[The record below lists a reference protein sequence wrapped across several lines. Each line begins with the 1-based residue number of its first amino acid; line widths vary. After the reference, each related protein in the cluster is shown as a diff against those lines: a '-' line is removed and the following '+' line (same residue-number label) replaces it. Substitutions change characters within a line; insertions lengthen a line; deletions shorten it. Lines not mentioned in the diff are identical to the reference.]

1 MSFIFEKVT
10 VFLRNINPLANLD
23 FLNNCGNGSFV
34 NNFEDTMLDKRF
46 VSEINVTVLVVD
58 ERNRVDR
65 STVMEECFDF

>member
-1 MSFIFEKVT
+1 
-10 VFLRNINPLANLD
+10 
-23 FLNNCGNGSFV
+23 
-34 NNFEDTMLDKRF
+34 MLDKRF